1 MTTTPELTAFIKE
14 GLQRG
19 IARGQLET
27 ALLTAGWD
35 REQVNNALSNFADID
50 FAIPVPRPTPYLSP
64 REAFLYVVMFSTLY
78 LSAYHLGSLSFD
90 LINRAFPDAAA
101 RMAAEYELIS
111 IRWSI
116 ASIVVAFPVFLY
128 VATLIARELRAD
140 HTKRASKIRRQ
151 LTYLTLFIASG
162 VLIGDV
168 TTLIYNFLGGELTI
182 RFALKVLTAA
192 VIGGTAF
199 GYYLREL
206 RNDEKVLSE

>member
-1 MTTTPELTAFIKE
+1 MATTPELTAFIKE

-19 IARGQLET
+19 IARDQLEG
-27 ALLTAGWD
+27 ALLEAGWD
-35 REQVNNALSNFADID
+35 NEQVKNALRGFAEID
-50 FAIPVPRPTPYLSP
+50 FAIPVPRPAPYLSP

-101 RMAAEYELIS
+101 RMPAEYELIS

-116 ASIVVAFPVFLY
+116 ASIVVAFPIFIY
-128 VATLIARELRAD
+128 VASIIARELRAD

-151 LTYLTLFIASG
+151 LTYLTLFIASA
-162 VLIGDV
+162 VLIGDI

-182 RFALKVLTAA
+182 RFVLKVVTAA
-192 VIGGTAF
+192 TIAGTAF
-199 GYYLREL
+199 AYYLREL

>member
-1 MTTTPELTAFIKE
+1 MATTPELAAFIKE

-19 IARGQLET
+19 IARPQLEG

-35 REQVNNALSNFADID
+35 KEQVSNALRNYAEID
-50 FAIPVPRPTPYLSP
+50 FAIPVPRPAPYLSP

-90 LINRAFPDAAA
+90 LINRAFPDAAS
-101 RMAAEYELIS
+101 RMSAEYELIS

-116 ASIVVAFPVFLY
+116 ASIMVAFPIFLY
-128 VATLIARELRAD
+128 VASIIAKELRAD

-151 LTYLTLFIASG
+151 LTYLTLFIASA
-162 VLIGDV
+162 VLVGDV

-182 RFALKVLTAA
+182 RFILKVSTAA
-192 VIGGTAF
+192 VIAGSAF
-199 GYYLREL
+199 GYYFREL
-206 RNDEKVLSE
+206 RNDEKLLSE